1 MAERRTTARRTP
13 RSKGKPRR
21 PAARPHFIARAIK
34 RPGALRRK
42 LGIKKGETIPVSE
55 LRPKRGDTTLTKQEK
70 RFALQLR
77 EWSRKRRKRVKGDT

>member
-1 MAERRTTARRTP
+1 MAGKRTTARSRP
-13 RSKGKPRR
+13 GSKGQPRR
-21 PAARPHFIARAIK
+21 ERKFIARAIK

-55 LRPKRGDTTLTKQEK
+55 LKPKRGDSTLTKQEK

-77 EWSRKRRKRVKGDT
+77 EWSRRRRKRVKRQT